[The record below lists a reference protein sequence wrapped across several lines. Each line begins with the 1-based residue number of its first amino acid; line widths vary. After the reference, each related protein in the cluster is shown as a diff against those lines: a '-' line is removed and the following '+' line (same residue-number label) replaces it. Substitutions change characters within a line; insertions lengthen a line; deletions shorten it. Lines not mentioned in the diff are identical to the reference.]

1 METRKVKP
9 RRTESAKIRNIEI
22 TLAKILD
29 ELYSI
34 SRKQR
39 ELDSQITF
47 IYEDHN
53 LLETIQSN
61 VTGLHERVN
70 SNFDHY
76 ERFVKDA
83 KADIIEEI
91 LRTQENVQ
99 KTTDKTLKHVTSE
112 TSGITTALEKENII
126 SKKENIIKKLKKKIK
141 K

>member
-91 LRTQENVQ
+91 LKTQENVQ

-126 SKKENIIKKLKKKIK
+126 SKKENIIKKLKKKMK

>member
-91 LRTQENVQ
+91 LKTQENVQ